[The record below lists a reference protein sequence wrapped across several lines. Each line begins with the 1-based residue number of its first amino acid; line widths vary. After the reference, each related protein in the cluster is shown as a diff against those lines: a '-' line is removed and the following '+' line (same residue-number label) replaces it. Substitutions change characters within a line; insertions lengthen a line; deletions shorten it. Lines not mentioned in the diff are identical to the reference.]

1 MNKVVF
7 FFCFFFNTD
16 ILEVQLG
23 LRFEVVRK
31 NKEDVH
37 VELRVLTKRKRT
49 NLNVL
54 VFQFREQSG

>member
-7 FFCFFFNTD
+7 FFFFFNTD

-37 VELRVLTKRKRT
+37 VELRVPTKRKRT